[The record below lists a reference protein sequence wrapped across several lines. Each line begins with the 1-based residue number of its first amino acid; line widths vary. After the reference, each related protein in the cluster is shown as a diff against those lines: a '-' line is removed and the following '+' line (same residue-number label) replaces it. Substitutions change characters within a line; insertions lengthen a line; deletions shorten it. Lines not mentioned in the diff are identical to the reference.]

1 MGSKCLNLLIITSKI
16 PGNNFATNILI
27 MDSNSTEG
35 SLVSEENPSNGL
47 STVASNRQ
55 HEENPVIEQ
64 SAVANSG
71 QYEVARPFFS
81 YLLGMY
87 LIVIGN
93 YKSSF
98 ALLSGVTG
106 DIEPNET
113 LFPILFSGSILNTLS
128 VL

>member
-1 MGSKCLNLLIITSKI
+1 
-16 PGNNFATNILI
+16 

-47 STVASNRQ
+47 STVASSRQ
-55 HEENPVIEQ
+55 QEENPVIEQ
-64 SAVANSG
+64 SDVANSG

>member
-1 MGSKCLNLLIITSKI
+1 
-16 PGNNFATNILI
+16 

-35 SLVSEENPSNGL
+35 SSAIG
-47 STVASNRQ
+47 
-55 HEENPVIEQ
+55 Q
-64 SAVANSG
+64 SAVANSE

-93 YKSSF
+93 YKYSF

-113 LFPILFSGSILNTLS
+113 ISLVLFSG
-128 VL
+128 

>member
-1 MGSKCLNLLIITSKI
+1 
-16 PGNNFATNILI
+16 

-47 STVASNRQ
+47 STVASSRQ

-87 LIVIGN
+87 LIIIGN

-98 ALLSGVTG
+98 ALLSGVTS
-106 DIEPNET
+106 DIEPNVKLIFT
-113 LFPILFSGSILNTLS
+113 
-128 VL
+128 